1 MDYIRTL
8 TRDFSVAG
16 KLELSIENR
25 AGAVSVRGDDTSSVR
40 LEVVA
45 HLWAEDENEAD
56 DQLELIA
63 RGIRMEGN
71 RLTVRAPALLRPKP
85 FLFFERSPRIEY
97 QLVVPKSCSAS
108 ITSRSGRT
116 DVERISGP
124 LDLTSHSGRAAA
136 REIGGDVRVNSTS
149 GGTQLESIA
158 GSVTIES
165 KSGGVRVSECSGNC
179 TIGLRS
185 GSLQIE
191 SIKGNVDAET
201 RSGSVSLSEIGGSL
215 KLQTRSGSV
224 RYEGA
229 VHAPMSVDVWS
240 GSIRFTVD
248 LDSVFFLDAES
259 AHGAVRSDLPM
270 RSKSSAS
277 ADSAPTVRL
286 RTRSG
291 AIFIEPK

>member
-8 TRDFSVAG
+8 TRDFNVAG

-25 AGAVSVRGDDTSSVR
+25 AGAVSVRGDDTSSVH

-45 HLWAEDENEAD
+45 HLWAEDNDEAD

-63 RGIRMEGN
+63 RGIKMEGN
-71 RLTVRAPALLRPKP
+71 RLTIRAPALLRPKP

-97 QLVVPKSCSAS
+97 QLVVPRACTAS
-108 ITSRSGRT
+108 VTSRSGRAEI
-116 DVERISGP
+116 DRISGP
-124 LDLTSHSGRAAA
+124 LELTAHSGRASA
-136 REIGGDVRVNSTS
+136 REIMSDVRVTSTS
-149 GGTQLESIA
+149 GGTQLENID

-165 KSGGVRVSECSGNC
+165 KSGGVRVSGCSGNC

-185 GSLQIE
+185 GTLQVE
-191 SIKGNVDAET
+191 SVRGNVEAET
-201 RSGSVSLSEIGGSL
+201 RSGSASFSDIGGSL

-229 VHAPMSVDVWS
+229 VRAPMSVDVWS
-240 GSIRFTVD
+240 GSIRFSVD

-270 RSKSSAS
+270 RSKGSSAT
-277 ADSAPTVRL
+277 DSAPTVRL

-291 AIFIEPK
+291 AIFIEPR